1 MTDLTKLSSH
11 FAFGENWA
19 SYAARITEDEIN
31 QAERDLCR
39 LLATDSLAGRDF
51 LDIGSGSGVH
61 SLAALRLGAKRVVA
75 CDIDPTSV
83 RTTDAVLRTFSPS
96 NSYEVIERSVFEL
109 DPESLGRFDVVYS
122 WGVLHHTGDLTKA
135 LQIAASLVARG
146 GEFAFALYRKTLFCP
161 LWKLEK
167 KWYSMASPQKQAFVQ
182 KLYRSAFALGL
193 RLTARDLATYVATYR
208 SKRGMDFHHDVH
220 DWLGGYPYESMSPAD
235 VDQAMQAHQ
244 LQQVRSITGMRAI
257 DRVGMLGSGCDEYVY
272 RRQGSRT
279 GGVTGSSPTNPAS
292 C

>member
-1 MTDLTKLSSH
+1 MRETTTFIRMTDLTKLSSH

-19 SYAARITEDEIN
+19 SYAASITEEEIN

-109 DPESLGRFDVVYS
+109 DPESLGKFDVVYS
-122 WGVLHHTGDLTKA
+122 WGVLHHTGDLAKA
-135 LQIAASLVARG
+135 LGIAASLVAPEG
-146 GEFAFALYRKTLFCP
+146 IFAFAIYRKTLFCR

-167 KWYSMASPQKQAFVQ
+167 KWYATASPQTQAFARKV
-182 KLYRSAFALGL
+182 YMGAFALGL
-193 RLTARDLATYVATYR
+193 RLTARDMPTYVATYR
-208 SKRGMDFHHDVH
+208 SRRGMDFHHDVH
-220 DWLGGYPYESMSPAD
+220 DWLGGYPYESMSPAE
-235 VDQAMQAHQ
+235 VQRLLRRQRFAPLREFTANTTAQR
-244 LQQVRSITGMRAI
+244 LGI
-257 DRVGMLGSGCDEYVY
+257 LGSGCDEYVY
-272 RRQGSRT
+272 ERDLD
-279 GGVTGSSPTNPAS
+279 TNGNGP